1 VEKVELV
8 GYESG
13 VKQNILVGVMNGEND
28 DDDDDEH
35 D

>member
-1 VEKVELV
+1 MEKVELV

-13 VKQNILVGVMNGEND
+13 VKQNILVGVMND

>member
-13 VKQNILVGVMNGEND
+13 VKQNILVGVMND